1 MHLNEHVFEDGI
13 PRLEGAGE
21 ALEEPEP
28 DGAKSGRRIVHRE
41 PEDPACVPIDEHA
54 RDAAR
59 ERPADDLPPGD
70 APRPQCH
77 GRRLRA
83 ERLERRQEP
92 GDVVG
97 VVAEVGIHVQGDG
110 EPVGAGHPEALDDRG
125 AEAAPAAAHEHM
137 EARLGAGE
145 VEDQLPRAVG
155 GVVVDDEHLEG
166 GVNPEDARHEPR
178 DRSALVVGRRD
189 DEHTP
194 RRPRPRRV
202 EIAAAGGRVR
212 PPAPGREL
220 RVHSANPPRRIL
232 ANSRR

>member
-1 MHLNEHVFEDGI
+1 MTRRE
-13 PRLEGAGE
+13 
-21 ALEEPEP
+21 
-28 DGAKSGRRIVHRE
+28 SGQPTIR
-41 PEDPACVPIDEHA
+41 
-54 RDAAR
+54 
-59 ERPADDLPPGD
+59 PPGD

-83 ERLERRQEP
+83 DRLECRQEP

-110 EPVGAGHPEALDDRG
+110 EPMGVGHPEALDDRR
-125 AEAAPAAAHEHM
+125 AEAAPAAAHKHM

-145 VEDQLPRAVG
+145 VEDELPGAVG
-155 GVVVDDEHLEG
+155 GVVVDNEHLEW
-166 GVNPEDARHEPR
+166 GVNPEDARHEHR

-189 DEHTP
+189 DEHAP

-202 EIAAAGGRVR
+202 DIAAVGERVR
-212 PPAPGREL
+212 PRAAGRKL
-220 RVHSANPPRRIL
+220 RVHSADPPRRIL